1 MLDHDHLARSSTDV
15 DTITSVSI
23 AAVTSLVTAIVAVVG
38 VPAVYMQA
46 RAARLSAEA
55 AGRAQLH
62 HTRQTSQHAASVEV
76 LAAVDELRR
85 ACDNSGSAAWWLTMI
100 YEDEVS
106 DDDSRRERVRE
117 HRGSAG
123 QRHEEA
129 LDDAYEA
136 YERLAKAVARL
147 ELEGPDKLIASA
159 ARLADLGDLL
169 QLQGRSTGFDEDELV
184 YVTEREQQP
193 FTWVVS
199 QFAEARR
206 KFILDTRS
214 YFNDI

>member
-1 MLDHDHLARSSTDV
+1 M
-15 DTITSVSI
+15 SI
-23 AAVTSLVTAIVAVVG
+23 ATITSLVTAAVAVVG

-55 AGRAQLH
+55 AGRAQLQ
-62 HTRQTSQHAASVEV
+62 HTRRTSQHAASVEV
-76 LAAVDELRR
+76 LTAADELKR
-85 ACDNSGSAAWWLTMI
+85 ACDNSGSATWWLTMI
-100 YEDEVS
+100 YEDEAS
-106 DDDSRRERVRE
+106 DDNRRRERATEQRE
-117 HRGSAG
+117 SAE
-123 QRHEEA
+123 QRQEEA
-129 LDDAYEA
+129 QGHGYEA
-136 YERLAKAVARL
+136 FERLVKAVARL
-147 ELEGPDKLIASA
+147 ELEGPDSLIASA

-169 QLQGRSTGFDEDELV
+169 QLQGQSTSFDEDDLV
-184 YVTEREQQP
+184 YVTEHEQQP